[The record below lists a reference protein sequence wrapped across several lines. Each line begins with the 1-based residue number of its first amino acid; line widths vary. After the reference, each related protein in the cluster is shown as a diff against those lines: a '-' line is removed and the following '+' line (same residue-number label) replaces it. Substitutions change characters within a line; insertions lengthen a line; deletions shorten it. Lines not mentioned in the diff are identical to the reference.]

1 MKIKLI
7 DHYYLIKTGNEIR
20 KLTSYEARVTNIV
33 IRFLPMREILGR
45 MKNFA
50 KNGRFHILNNHTH
63 QKKPKAKISQMTN
76 SYIGLC
82 DDVTYVICI

>member
-1 MKIKLI
+1 
-7 DHYYLIKTGNEIR
+7 
-20 KLTSYEARVTNIV
+20 
-33 IRFLPMREILGR
+33 MREILGR